1 MIISILRW
9 LLLLLLLLACGC
21 TTVPAWRQQ
30 SGSQPVIIKE
40 EKLPRYTIQPGDLL
54 EVKIFNVSELNEKI
68 RVYPDG
74 TVSFS
79 LIGNFE
85 AAGMTLPE
93 FEKALVNRLKE
104 KVVNPE
110 VTVFVQEFSNMR
122 VFVGGEVSKPQVIPL
137 TGKTDLLQ
145 AILAAG
151 GAKETGNLA
160 SVILIRRS
168 ADNLVKGEVVNLAAY
183 VNGIP
188 GSENRY
194 LHPNDVIVVPKTGI
208 AEVNLYVE
216 QYLNKLL
223 PSQVSFPFIYNL
235 NPNVNPNVNI
245 QQ

>member
-1 MIISILRW
+1 MLFSTLRM
-9 LLLLLLLLACGC
+9 LLLLVLLLTCGC
-21 TTVPAWRQQ
+21 STVPVWHQQ
-30 SGSQPVIIKE
+30 TGGQSVMIKE

-54 EVKIFNVSELNEKI
+54 EVKIFNVSMMNEKI

-85 AAGMTLPE
+85 VAGMTLPE
-93 FEKALVNRLKE
+93 FEKALVDRLKE

-110 VTVFVQEFSNMR
+110 VTVFVHEFSNMR

-160 SVILIRRS
+160 SVILIRRGV
-168 ADNLVKGEVVNLAAY
+168 DNIVKGEVVNLGAY
-183 VNGIP
+183 INGFP
-188 GSENRY
+188 GSENRF

-208 AEVNLYVE
+208 AKVNLYVE
-216 QYLNKLL
+216 QYLNKLI
-223 PSQVSFPFIYNL
+223 PSQVTFPFIYNL
-235 NPNVNPNVNI
+235 NPNVNI